1 MRVALL
7 VSTDL
12 TWAVELARTW
22 KGQGDEVTL
31 VLLDGAAAAARQG
44 HLRAPVVG
52 DALGLGIAV
61 LAHDDAL
68 RRRAIRANRTLEG
81 VKAVDL
87 DEIAD
92 LVADGAEKVVW
103 L

>member
-12 TWAVELARTW
+12 VWAVDLAIAWRE
-22 KGQGDEVTL
+22 QGDEVTI
-31 VLLDGAAAAARQG
+31 VLLDAAAAAARQG
-44 HLRAPVVG
+44 HTEGAAVSEAVER
-52 DALGLGIAV
+52 GLAV

-68 RRRAIRANRTLEG
+68 RRRAIWADRTLAG
-81 VKAVDL
+81 VKPVDL

-92 LVADGAEKVVW
+92 LVTEGAEKVMW

>member
-1 MRVALL
+1 MHIALL

-12 TWAVELARTW
+12 PWAVDLARTW
-22 KGQGDEVTL
+22 KGQGDEVTI

-44 HLRAPVVG
+44 HAEAVSVS
-52 DALGLGIAV
+52 DALGLGLEV

-68 RRRAIRANRTLEG
+68 RRRAIRADRTLEG
-81 VKAVDL
+81 VKAADL

-92 LVADGAEKVVW
+92 LVTEGADKVVW